1 MMTLNNAY
9 SALVVKKNQETY
21 DLVPCRFVPKAFKL
35 EPIGKRIWLESIGFG
50 FVAWL
55 IVYWALT

>member
-21 DLVPCRFVPKAFKL
+21 DKAFKL